1 MLLRHKRNGNI
12 YAYAKVLMDSGD
24 YEIFEEPK
32 PIKAQPKLAK
42 VVRRTRESTSK
53 IGEPHG
59 TDTQ

>member
-1 MLLRHKRNGNI
+1 
-12 YAYAKVLMDSGD
+12 MDSGD